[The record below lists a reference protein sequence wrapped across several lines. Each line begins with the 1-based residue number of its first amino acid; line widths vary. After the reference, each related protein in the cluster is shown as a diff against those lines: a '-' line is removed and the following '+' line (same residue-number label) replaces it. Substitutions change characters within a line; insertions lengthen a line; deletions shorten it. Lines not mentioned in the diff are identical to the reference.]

1 MYCVLKYIDY
11 LHYKRYLNE
20 SVSTLKSIRSTEA
33 DPYNTKLY
41 FNPNC
46 ILQLILD
53 YICTEAHIN
62 IDGDHYDLCNING
75 ELLHIQDYKPTING
89 LTIFHPR
96 ERYFIVVI
104 RRNETKT
111 EIEEIAPMLNPNSD
125 ICAILVNNIK
135 GQNITRRRSTTL
147 RPKSSTASK
156 RSHGSKTS
164 NSSKSKRPPSANI

>member
-1 MYCVLKYIDY
+1 MSLGLLNSLFVDY

-62 IDGDHYDLCNING
+62 IDG
-75 ELLHIQDYKPTING
+75 ELQRCRG
-89 LTIFHPR
+89 
-96 ERYFIVVI
+96 
-104 RRNETKT
+104 TKST
-111 EIEEIAPMLNPNSD
+111 VFLPNVD
-125 ICAILVNNIK
+125 NNFC
-135 GQNITRRRSTTL
+135 R
-147 RPKSSTASK
+147 
-156 RSHGSKTS
+156 
-164 NSSKSKRPPSANI
+164 